1 MAGLKNRKG
10 MGCFVKSFLAV
21 LIAAAIYMGCYV
33 LFSPVWLEWNN
44 YNTVHG
50 FYKEP
55 ENTIETLFLGS
66 SHVVNGITPTELYRD
81 YGLCA
86 YNLGTEQQGV
96 NVSYYWLR
104 EAYRLHA
111 ESLTTVVFD
120 VSMLRRT
127 ASETF
132 VQKGIAGMQLF
143 PGRVQAMYDYYLGP
157 YGTGDLQ
164 DVLEQLNPVTAYHT
178 RWNQLTRQDFEKFH
192 LQPALYSRGYHFVS
206 YSLLDEWNAEEDYEE
221 ENAPY
226 LESVLD
232 ESVPGEELQ
241 DSELYYFD
249 KIVAFCKEN
258 DLDLVLVKIPARG
271 WGSNRHNA
279 VQALA
284 EKNDLP
290 FLDYNFPVSGQNLV
304 GETYLVDSPDG
315 NHLNYFGAT
324 KVTHAIG
331 DYLVKNCRVTDVRGQ
346 QNYAF
351 MEQELAD
358 YNKNV
363 VVCSELYLATELEQY
378 LTLAAQNEN
387 HVIFLSGKDETSG
400 ALHEPLRAALAD
412 LEFTKLAQIGWR
424 DSYVGVLD
432 RDGVQEVLEKAD
444 TQKEAILEGA
454 MQNGVRYSVVGAG
467 WSSEDFS
474 SCSIDE
480 TEYSPNLR
488 GLNIVVYD
496 QSTDTVVDVTNFDT
510 LNTTER
516 MSGYPLQE
524 IETMEAEGKT
534 YQDLTENAQK
544 LYRYMHHVENQEI
557 AGALQGHGGRQEL
570 VTWLDAYRQKDRVI
584 LLAAQGDAADRL
596 SEPVREALAQRGL
609 TQLAEL
615 QPGETYFAVIEK
627 DQEPYEQMEGDG
639 TPLPLEGAIF
649 RMIHA
654 EPGAGD
660 AADAQR
666 AGAAPAA
673 EPAGLQLIVYDRIEE
688 EIVAQTS
695 FETFEDPLAVAERE
709 MHNEFQTI
717 FLTPKGQM
725 L

>member
-1 MAGLKNRKG
+1 M
-10 MGCFVKSFLAV
+10 
-21 LIAAAIYMGCYV
+21 
-33 LFSPVWLEWNN
+33 
-44 YNTVHG
+44 
-50 FYKEP
+50 
-55 ENTIETLFLGS
+55 
-66 SHVVNGITPTELYRD
+66 
-81 YGLCA
+81 
-86 YNLGTEQQGV
+86 
-96 NVSYYWLR
+96 
-104 EAYRLHA
+104 
-111 ESLTTVVFD
+111 
-120 VSMLRRT
+120 
-127 ASETF
+127 
-132 VQKGIAGMQLF
+132 
-143 PGRVQAMYDYYLGP
+143 
-157 YGTGDLQ
+157 
-164 DVLEQLNPVTAYHT
+164 
-178 RWNQLTRQDFEKFH
+178 
-192 LQPALYSRGYHFVS
+192 
-206 YSLLDEWNAEEDYEE
+206 
-221 ENAPY
+221 
-226 LESVLD
+226 
-232 ESVPGEELQ
+232 
-241 DSELYYFD
+241 
-249 KIVAFCKEN
+249 
-258 DLDLVLVKIPARG
+258 
-271 WGSNRHNA
+271 
-279 VQALA
+279 
-284 EKNDLP
+284 
-290 FLDYNFPVSGQNLV
+290 
-304 GETYLVDSPDG
+304 
-315 NHLNYFGAT
+315 
-324 KVTHAIG
+324 
-331 DYLVKNCRVTDVRGQ
+331 
-346 QNYAF
+346 
-351 MEQELAD
+351 
-358 YNKNV
+358 
-363 VVCSELYLATELEQY
+363 
-378 LTLAAQNEN
+378 
-387 HVIFLSGKDETSG
+387 IFLPGKDETSG

-412 LEFTKLAQIGWR
+412 LGFTKLAQIGWR

-432 RDGVQEVLEKAD
+432 KDGVQEVLEKAD
-444 TQKEAILEGA
+444 TQKEAMLEGA

-467 WSSEDFS
+467 WSSENFS

-627 DQEPYEQMEGDG
+627 DQKPYEQTEGDG
-639 TPLPLEGAIF
+639 TPLPLEDAIF

-660 AADAQR
+660 AI
-666 AGAAPAA
+666 

-688 EIVAQTS
+688 AIVAQTS

-709 MHNEFQTI
+709 MRNEFQTI
-717 FLTPKGQM
+717 FLTPKGKM